1 MRFPNTSSLW
11 WRLSWQLSVPF
22 VVITA
27 TEIVGLSI
35 YGAMIHS
42 PNVGMQH
49 RLLNALEGSLNYEPG
64 RGLRIKDS
72 EELTALK
79 NDTPNLFFYAA
90 APDGTAV
97 AYGNIPPA
105 YTQLT
110 KFVPLIKDADIR
122 DTSASGPVPASVDD
136 IEINTT
142 EIRVLYGGRN
152 GSEST
157 FLAILGSA
165 YPIYVPLLAF
175 TLPALFFAVPRL
187 VRRSLLGLSHVVQK
201 APEIDPR
208 QPGSRLPVDRVPSE
222 VVPLIH
228 AFNSVLERL
237 EQQFAAR
244 ERFLIDAA
252 HELRTPIAVMQTR
265 IDTTLEG
272 STRDTMMDDIGRLR
286 ETAEQLLDFERSE
299 QSPEPFEQA
308 DLVEVARNVVADQAP
323 LAIRNGYEIW
333 FDSDVDELYRLVS
346 PSAMSRAIGNLVRNA
361 IDHGGNSGTI
371 SVRVSECGGI
381 SVSDEGPGIPAAHRD
396 LVFEPFYRVTPR
408 STGAGLGLSIVK
420 QIVTRHRGSVTL
432 EGNPTGTTVTISL

>member
-1 MRFPNTSSLW
+1 MRFPNTSLW
-11 WRLSWQLSVPF
+11 WRLNWQLSLLF
-22 VVITA
+22 VGTTA
-27 TEIVGLSI
+27 SVIVGLCI
-35 YGAMIHS
+35 YGAMILS
-42 PNVGMQH
+42 PNVSMER
-49 RLLNALEGSLNYEPG
+49 RLLSALEGSLSYEPG
-64 RGLRIKDS
+64 RGLRIEDS
-72 EELTALK
+72 ERLRALK

-105 YTQLT
+105 YTQLA

-122 DTSASGPVPASVDD
+122 GTGATAPVPASVDD

-152 GSEST
+152 GNESI
-157 FLAILGSA
+157 FLTMLGGT
-165 YPIYVPLLAF
+165 YKIYVPLLAV
-175 TLPALFFAVPRL
+175 TLPALFLAVPRL
-187 VRRSLLGLSHVVQK
+187 VKRSLSGLSEVVRK

-299 QSPEPFEQA
+299 QSLEPHENV

-323 LAIRNGYEIW
+323 LAIRNGYEIS
-333 FDSDVDELYRLVS
+333 FDSDVDELYRLAS
-346 PSAMSRAIGNLVRNA
+346 RSAMSRAIGNLVRNA

-371 SVRVSECGGI
+371 SVRVFESGGI
-381 SVSDEGPGIPAAHRD
+381 SVSDEGPGIPSAHRD

-420 QIVTRHRGSVTL
+420 QIVTRHHGSVAL
-432 EGNPTGTTVTISL
+432 EGNPTGTKVTISL

>member
-1 MRFPNTSSLW
+1 MRFPNTSLW
-11 WRLSWQLSVPF
+11 WRLSWQLSLLF

-27 TEIVGLSI
+27 LVIVGLCI

-42 PNVGMQH
+42 PNVSMQY
-49 RLLNALEGSLNYEPG
+49 RLLTALEGSLSYEPG

-72 EELTALK
+72 EQLTALK
-79 NDTPNLFFYAA
+79 NDNPNLFFYAA
-90 APDGTAV
+90 APDGTAA

-105 YTQLT
+105 YTQLA

-122 DTSASGPVPASVDD
+122 GTGANAPVPASVDD
-136 IEINTT
+136 IEIDTT

-152 GSEST
+152 EDESI
-157 FLAILGSA
+157 FLTMLGKA
-165 YPIYVPLLAF
+165 YKIYVPLLAV
-175 TLPALFFAVPRL
+175 TLPALFFVVPRL
-187 VRRSLLGLSHVVQK
+187 VRRSLSGLSDVVRK
-201 APEIDPR
+201 APKIDPR

-237 EQQFAAR
+237 EQQFTAR

-272 STRDTMMDDIGRLR
+272 NTRDTMMDDIGRLR

-299 QSPEPFEQA
+299 QSPDLLEQV

-323 LAIRNGYEIW
+323 IAIRNGYEIS

-371 SVRVSECGGI
+371 SVRVSESGGI
-381 SVSDEGPGIPAAHRD
+381 SVSDEGPGIPAAHRN

>member
-1 MRFPNTSSLW
+1 MRFPNTSLW
-11 WRLSWQLSVPF
+11 WRLNWQLSLLF
-22 VVITA
+22 VGTTA
-27 TEIVGLSI
+27 SVIVGLCI
-35 YGAMIHS
+35 YGAMILS
-42 PNVGMQH
+42 PNVSMER
-49 RLLNALEGSLNYEPG
+49 RLLSALEGSLSYEPG
-64 RGLRIKDS
+64 RGLRIEDS
-72 EELTALK
+72 ERLRALK

-105 YTQLT
+105 YIQLA

-122 DTSASGPVPASVDD
+122 GTGATAPVPASVDD

-152 GSEST
+152 GNESI
-157 FLAILGSA
+157 FLTMLGGT
-165 YPIYVPLLAF
+165 YKIYVPLLAV
-175 TLPALFFAVPRL
+175 TLPALFLAVPRL
-187 VRRSLLGLSHVVQK
+187 VKRSLSGLSEVVRK

-299 QSPEPFEQA
+299 QSLEPHENV

-323 LAIRNGYEIW
+323 LAIRNGYEIS
-333 FDSDVDELYRLVS
+333 FDSDVDELYRLAS
-346 PSAMSRAIGNLVRNA
+346 RSAMSRAIGNLVRNA

-371 SVRVSECGGI
+371 SVHVFENGGI
-381 SVSDEGPGIPAAHRD
+381 SVSDEGPGIPSAHRD

-420 QIVTRHRGSVTL
+420 QIVTRHHGSVAL
-432 EGNPTGTTVTISL
+432 EGSPTGTKVTISL

>member
-1 MRFPNTSSLW
+1 MRFLNTSLW
-11 WRLSWQLSVPF
+11 WRLNWQLSLLF
-22 VVITA
+22 VGTTA
-27 TEIVGLSI
+27 LVIVGLCI
-35 YGAMIHS
+35 YGAMILS
-42 PNVGMQH
+42 PNVSMEH
-49 RLLNALEGSLNYEPG
+49 RLLNALEGSLSYEPG
-64 RGLRIKDS
+64 RGLRIEDS
-72 EELTALK
+72 EQLRALK

-105 YTQLT
+105 YIQLT
-110 KFVPLIKDADIR
+110 KFVSLIKDADIR
-122 DTSASGPVPASVDD
+122 GTGPNAPVPASVDD
-136 IEINTT
+136 IEINAN

-152 GSEST
+152 GNESI
-157 FLAILGSA
+157 FLTMLGGT
-165 YPIYVPLLAF
+165 YKIYVPLLAV

-187 VRRSLLGLSHVVQK
+187 VRRSLSGLNDVVRK

-222 VVPLIH
+222 VIPLIH

-272 STRDTMMDDIGRLR
+272 NTRDIMMDDIGRLR

-299 QSPEPFEQA
+299 QSPDLFEQV

-323 LAIRNGYEIW
+323 IAIRNGYEIS
-333 FDSDVDELYRLVS
+333 FDSEVDELYRLVS

-361 IDHGGNSGTI
+361 IDHGGNTGTI
-371 SVRVSECGGI
+371 SVRVSERGGV
-381 SVSDEGPGIPAAHRD
+381 SVSDEGPGIPAAHRN

>member
-1 MRFPNTSSLW
+1 MRFPNTSLW
-11 WRLSWQLSVPF
+11 WRLNWQLSLLF
-22 VVITA
+22 VGTTA
-27 TEIVGLSI
+27 SVIVGLCI
-35 YGAMIHS
+35 YGAMILS
-42 PNVGMQH
+42 PNVSMEH

-64 RGLRIKDS
+64 RGLRIEDS
-72 EELTALK
+72 EQLRALK

-97 AYGNIPPA
+97 AYGNIPAA
-105 YTQLT
+105 YIQLT
-110 KFVPLIKDADIR
+110 KFVSLIKDADIR
-122 DTSASGPVPASVDD
+122 GTGANAPVPASVDD

-152 GSEST
+152 GNESI
-157 FLAILGSA
+157 FLTMLGGT
-165 YPIYVPLLAF
+165 YKIYVPLLAV

-187 VRRSLLGLSHVVQK
+187 VRRSLSGLNDVVRK

-272 STRDTMMDDIGRLR
+272 NTRDTMMDDIGRLR

-299 QSPEPFEQA
+299 QSPDLFEQV

-323 LAIRNGYEIW
+323 IAIRNGYEIS
-333 FDSDVDELYRLVS
+333 FDSEVDELYRLVS

-361 IDHGGNSGTI
+361 IDHGGNTGTI
-371 SVRVSECGGI
+371 SVRVSERGGV
-381 SVSDEGPGIPAAHRD
+381 SVSDEGPGIPAAHRN

>member
-1 MRFPNTSSLW
+1 MRFPNTSLW
-11 WRLSWQLSVPF
+11 WRLNWQLSLLF
-22 VVITA
+22 VGTTA
-27 TEIVGLSI
+27 SVIVGLCI
-35 YGAMIHS
+35 YGAMILS
-42 PNVGMQH
+42 PNVSMEH
-49 RLLNALEGSLNYEPG
+49 RLLNALEGSLRYEPG
-64 RGLRIKDS
+64 QGLRIEDS
-72 EELTALK
+72 QKLAALK
-79 NDTPNLFFYAA
+79 DDTPNLFFYAA

-105 YTQLT
+105 YVQLAR
-110 KFVPLIKDADIR
+110 FVPLIKDADIR
-122 DTSASGPVPASVDD
+122 GTEASTPVPASVDD
-136 IEINTT
+136 IEINGT

-152 GSEST
+152 GNESI
-157 FLAILGSA
+157 FLTMLGGT
-165 YPIYVPLLAF
+165 YKIYVPLLAV

-187 VRRSLLGLSHVVQK
+187 VRRSLSGLSDVVRK

-272 STRDTMMDDIGRLR
+272 SARDTMMDDVGRLR

-308 DLVEVARNVVADQAP
+308 DLVEIARNVVADQAP
-323 LAIRNGYEIW
+323 IAIRNGYEIS
-333 FDSDVDELYRLVS
+333 FDSDVEALYRLVS
-346 PSAMSRAIGNLVRNA
+346 RSAMSRAISNLVRNA

-371 SVRVSECGGI
+371 SVRVSESGGI
-381 SVSDEGPGIPAAHRD
+381 SVSDEGPGIPAAHQD
-396 LVFEPFYRVTPR
+396 LVFEPFYRVAPR
-408 STGAGLGLSIVK
+408 SSGAGLGLSIVK

-432 EGNPTGTTVTISL
+432 DGGPTGTTVTISL

>member
-1 MRFPNTSSLW
+1 MRFPNTSLW
-11 WRLSWQLSVPF
+11 WRLSWQLSLLF

-27 TEIVGLSI
+27 LVIVGLCI

-42 PNVGMQH
+42 PNVSMQY
-49 RLLNALEGSLNYEPG
+49 RLLTALEGSLSYEPG
-64 RGLRIKDS
+64 LGLRIKDS
-72 EELTALK
+72 EQLTALK
-79 NDTPNLFFYAA
+79 NDNPNLFFYAA
-90 APDGTAV
+90 APDGTAA

-105 YTQLT
+105 YTQLA

-122 DTSASGPVPASVDD
+122 GTGANVPVPASVDD
-136 IEINTT
+136 IEIDTT

-152 GSEST
+152 EDESI
-157 FLAILGSA
+157 FLTMLGKA
-165 YPIYVPLLAF
+165 YKIYVPLLAV
-175 TLPALFFAVPRL
+175 TLPALFFVVPRL
-187 VRRSLLGLSHVVQK
+187 VRRSLSGLSDVVRK
-201 APEIDPR
+201 APKIDPR
-208 QPGSRLPVDRVPSE
+208 QLGSRLPVDRVPSE

-299 QSPEPFEQA
+299 QSPDLLEQV

-323 LAIRNGYEIW
+323 IAIRHGYEIS
-333 FDSDVDELYRLVS
+333 FDSDVDELFRLVS

-361 IDHGGNSGTI
+361 IDHGGNTGTI
-371 SVRVSECGGI
+371 SVRVSESGGI
-381 SVSDEGPGIPAAHRD
+381 SVSDEGPGIPAAHRN